1 MPLLRFDP
9 YASLSKTTNHFF
21 KLTLPCFLEMCPLP
35 LSQAIISCCDSPALV
50 PLTSVACRTDE
61 CPFAPKPVSW
71 QVLCPSRQHL
81 VLSLLNSLSLL
92 PVVGPL
98 HLLLSSVEESLKTQS
113 CLPSPLLL
121 PPLPPPPP
129 PPFFSLPWY
138 HSELY

>member
-1 MPLLRFDP
+1 MLRFDP

-35 LSQAIISCCDSPALV
+35 LSQAITSCCDSPALV

-61 CPFAPKPVSW
+61 CPFVPKPVSW
-71 QVLCPSRQHL
+71 QVLCPSSQHL
-81 VLSLLNSLSLL
+81 LLSLLNSLSLL
-92 PVVGPL
+92 PTGPL
-98 HLLLSSVEESLKTQS
+98 HLLLRSVEESLKTQS
-113 CLPSPLLL
+113 CLPSPL
-121 PPLPPPPP
+121 PLPPPL